1 MGIRGADEEK
11 GAESLFKEIM
21 TKNFPNLREKNIQIH
36 EAQRTQN
43 RMNIQKSSLRH
54 IIIKTSSIL
63 KTFLNNFRQT
73 NITPSQ
79 VKDEINLVTGNHE
92 KYEEQLGYF
101 LQ

>member
-1 MGIRGADEEK
+1 MGIREGEDEEK

-54 IIIKTSSIL
+54 IIIKTSNIF
-63 KTFLNNFRQT
+63 KTFLNNFNQA
-73 NITPSQ
+73 NIPSQ
-79 VKDEINLVTGNHE
+79 VKDVIDLFTRNHK
-92 KYEEQLGYF
+92 KYKNN
-101 LQ
+101 